1 MSIRVLLVDDHKIV
15 RHSLRSLIEG
25 IPDIEVAAEAENG
38 LDAVKL
44 ARETNPDVVVMD
56 IGLPDISGVEA
67 TRQII
72 SENPEAKVLA
82 LSMHSDQQ
90 YAESFLDAGGK
101 GYVCKENAFDELGP
115 AIRSVYA
122 DKIHI
127 SGVRS

>member
-15 RHSLRSLIEG
+15 RQGLRSLIEG
-25 IPDIEVAAEAENG
+25 ITDIEVAAEAENV

-101 GYVCKENAFDELGP
+101 GYVCKENAFDELGQ

-122 DKIHI
+122 NETHVSSK
-127 SGVRS
+127 VR